1 MLDLVHPVYS
11 KTSQTFEAEQQSKEQ
26 STGKAIKHRL
36 VVSAYPSPVTTAL
49 VTEARSKHRASTGG
63 MTFLEQLICL

>member
-36 VVSAYPSPVTTAL
+36 VVSIMWRLPVTCNHSIGH
-49 VTEARSKHRASTGG
+49 RSKK
-63 MTFLEQLICL
+63 